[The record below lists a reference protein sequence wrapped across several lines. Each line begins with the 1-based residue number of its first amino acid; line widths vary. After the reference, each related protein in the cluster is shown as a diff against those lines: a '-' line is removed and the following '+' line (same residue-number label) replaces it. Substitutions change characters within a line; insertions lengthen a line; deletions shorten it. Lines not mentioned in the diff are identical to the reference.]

1 MENMGTETLSS
12 ATHKC
17 VLVIDNAQPT
27 GIVANIA
34 SVLSMTLGCKVSN
47 IVSHDVYD
55 KQGEKHLGI
64 TQLPIPILG
73 ASGDKIKE
81 IYKHFVSSGFEN
93 VVLVDFSTIAQ
104 HARTYYEYEQAM
116 SRADDDDLQYIG
128 IGICAEKKLINKAT
142 GNLSLIK

>member
-1 MENMGTETLSS
+1 METKNLSS

-34 SVLSMTLGCKVSN
+34 SVLSMTLGCKVNN

-73 ASGDKIKE
+73 ASQEKIKE
-81 IYKHFVSSGFEN
+81 IFKNRRAGISRFFYYC
-93 VVLVDFSTIAQ
+93 STIQ
-104 HARTYYEYEQAM
+104 
-116 SRADDDDLQYIG
+116 
-128 IGICAEKKLINKAT
+128 
-142 GNLSLIK
+142 NL

>member
-1 MENMGTETLSS
+1 METKILSN

-34 SVLSMTLGCKVSN
+34 SVLSMTLGCRVSN

-55 KQGEKHLGI
+55 KQGERHLGI

-73 ASGDKIKE
+73 ASQEKIKE
-81 IYKHFVSSGFEN
+81 LRNLKIWYWLTFPLLPNNPELMMNMN
-93 VVLVDFSTIAQ
+93 VKCIVP
-104 HARTYYEYEQAM
+104 M
-116 SRADDDDLQYIG
+116 KM
-128 IGICAEKKLINKAT
+128 ICT
-142 GNLSLIK
+142 M

>member
-1 MENMGTETLSS
+1 MGTETLSS

-17 VLVIDNAQPT
+17 VLIIDNAQPT

-34 SVLSMTLGCKVSN
+34 SVLSMTLGNKVDN

-73 ASGDKIKE
+73 AAPDKIKDIRKNLLALDIE
-81 IYKHFVSSGFEN
+81 DF
-93 VVLVDFSTIAQ
+93 VLVDFSTIAQ
-104 HARTYYEYEQAM
+104 HSKTYDEYELEMQK
-116 SRADDDDLQYIG
+116 ADEDELHYIG
-128 IGICAEKKLINKAT
+128 IGICAEKKVINKST
-142 GNLSLIK
+142 GNLSLIR